1 MIVQEMKEQKIK
13 AQEMKVRSEL
23 DRHLL
28 EFVRLLREG
37 GIPVSI
43 TEVQDALMGMLN
55 FGLDDKEQTEG
66 ILQATLIKS
75 SHHIPWFKEAFR
87 VFFAPPELLKKW
99 KAEAQ
104 EKVNQFQRKMIQGR
118 KELSFLDEEINLTDE
133 QLEVYL
139 RLPESEQEKLKKFL
153 ERSEQGIRNGI
164 PVDHTFHPLVE
175 QVLRG
180 SLEYWRRKLGEEFPI
195 HPPGE
200 NGLLSEV
207 ERAFREQEIHYL
219 TQDLK
224 DIEPEEWPRV
234 MKLIQKLSQRL
245 ASNISRRYQ
254 VGGKKGGIEM
264 RQTLRENLRFGGVL
278 LKRRYRVK
286 RRSPLKFVLL
296 CDLSGSMIKYT
307 EFILQFIYGLSS
319 VVSGIQTYAFANDLL
334 DLTKKIRIGYHIQE
348 MLNPAL
354 PEVSR
359 EWGGGTNLAVSLEK
373 LTREYANSISRR
385 TVMII
390 LSDTQTLEAEKS
402 ALLLKNLRG
411 KVREIIWLNTLPEK
425 RWQDTKTV
433 NFFKPYCQMFECYTL
448 AHLQQIMERRF

>member
-1 MIVQEMKEQKIK
+1 MSVQEI
-13 AQEMKVRSEL
+13 KVRSEL

-28 EFVRLLREG
+28 EFVKLLREG

-43 TEVQDALMGMLN
+43 TEVQDALMGMLK

-75 SHHIPWFKEAFR
+75 SQHIPWFKEAFR
-87 VFFAPPELLKKW
+87 VFFAPPGLLEKW

-104 EKVNQFQRKMIQGR
+104 EKVGQFQRKMIQGR
-118 KELSFLDEEINLTDE
+118 KELSFQGEEINLTDE

-139 RLPESEQEKLKKFL
+139 RLPELEQEKLKKFL
-153 ERSEQGIRNGI
+153 ERSEQGSRNGI

-175 QVLRG
+175 HVLRG

-200 NGLLSEV
+200 SGLLSEV

-234 MKLIQKLSQRL
+234 IKLIQKLSQGL

-254 VGGKKGGIEM
+254 MRGKKGEIEM

-286 RRSPLKFVLL
+286 RKSPLKFVLL

-319 VVSGIQTYAFANDLL
+319 VVSGIRTYAFANDLL
-334 DLTKKIRIGYHIQE
+334 DLTRKIRIGHIQE
-348 MLNPAL
+348 MLNSAL

-359 EWGGGTNLAVSLEK
+359 EWGRGTNLAVSLEK

-385 TVMII
+385 TLMII
-390 LSDTQTLEAEKS
+390 LSDTQTLEAERT

-425 RWQDTKTV
+425 RWQDIKTV
-433 NFFKPYCQMFECYTL
+433 NYFKPHCQMFECYTL
-448 AHLQQIMERRF
+448 AHLQHIMERRF